1 MSNRSNPQRKTQLT
15 EKKASQPHKTDAQSD
30 SLNMLQRTVLQPGQ
44 ARPQDILKLQQ
55 SYGSQAVSGLMQAQ
69 LKGTTPPH
77 AAKQLVQRSKDDDKP
92 DALPKVFDP
101 EIFTD
106 RTTKATWK
114 REGYHRTI
122 IVWLEAAKKAETWA
136 AQQDALNHIA
146 EACDAWLGKFGAEEK
161 PKEASSTTGRRPHIH
176 YLRQL
181 VATRTA
187 ATPTG
192 TSVGTGEAAGTQQ
205 QASTDS
211 TVAKETPTTGGESAG
226 TQQQAP
232 TDSTIAKETPEQ
244 SSAAEEGSNEG
255 TDAFGGLSDMV
266 GSGSGITG
274 AYGDRNVK
282 VAPDTYEGDY
292 MDQGGSGKLN
302 RAEFDMGEGANIL
315 GGGLKMFSA
324 GKKLKEGKYL
334 EAGKEGIEGY
344 GQAVHGGMKFS
355 KGVALKEGGDSTKW
369 TQVGDIG
376 AAFADGATLIS
387 GLISTWQGLK
397 GDAVTGSEKIDKGLD
412 TAGNVVNTARA
423 GVNTSLDI
431 LKVVTKVGQEGGK
444 TQIANLATASGA
456 LGIVS
461 GTIEMIQGGIKV
473 YRGFTSTQDLAVAQG
488 QQKRL
493 LASVFERLQ
502 QLPGQLAL
510 LSTSTDGTDKVKVG
524 QELDRLKAAY
534 DQLHAAHQK
543 FAPAMAAMEKIQSRR
558 MEEGMFKMAKGAT
571 AVVSGALLVSGVGAP
586 IGVAVAALAGIMA
599 LGQAGLAWR
608 RNAAADRL
616 TTTALRLTDEGQP
629 KVKPDPETPDYRTM
643 EKRIYK
649 CYYTHLPQVI
659 QGQTPPGLTG
669 DQFLD
674 VKRFTWPEKLERTGN
689 YKMTITYDKA
699 ADIPTSDSDQVRN
712 NWLGLKDEKG
722 KIKKEAP
729 TGTSYAKLKL
739 TASAHKSKQSLEA
752 SKAEVVD
759 ALYTLGS
766 QSWKPVEGPATKT
779 GKPAGIGS
787 FVEAPIVPIGDADP
801 ETLKQ
806 YGQITLQAL
815 LKAANITPALWQKW
829 LDQSGGDEKKMKEL
843 IGSKL
848 G

>member
-1 MSNRSNPQRKTQLT
+1 MSNRANPQRKTQLT
-15 EKKASQPHKTDAQSD
+15 EKKASQPHKTDAQST
-30 SLNMLQRTVLQPGQ
+30 SPLALQRAVLQPEQ

-55 SYGSQAVSGLMQAQ
+55 NYGSQAVSSLMQAQ

-92 DALPKVFDP
+92 DALPKALEPDVFK
-101 EIFTD
+101 D
-106 RTTKATWK
+106 RTTKATWQ

-122 IVWLEAAKKAETWA
+122 IAWLRAAKRAQTQA
-136 AQQDALNHIA
+136 AQQDALNHVA

-181 VATRTA
+181 VATRTS

-192 TSVGTGEAAGTQQ
+192 TSVGTGEAAGTKQ

-211 TVAKETPTTGGESAG
+211 TV
-226 TQQQAP
+226 
-232 TDSTIAKETPEQ
+232 AKETPEQ

-255 TDAFGGLSDMV
+255 TDALGGFSDIV

-324 GKKLKEGKYL
+324 GKKLKEGEYL

-355 KGVALKEGGDSTKW
+355 KGVALKLGEDSTKW

-397 GDAVTGSEKIDKGLD
+397 GDAVTGSEKIDKRLD
-412 TAGNVVNTARA
+412 TTANVVNTARA

-473 YRGFTSTQDLAVAQG
+473 YRGFTSTQDLAAAQG
-488 QQKRL
+488 EQKKLLGEVFTRL
-493 LASVFERLQ
+493 T
-502 QLPGQLAL
+502 QLPGHLAL
-510 LSTSTDGTDKVKVG
+510 LSTSTDEVGKSKVG
-524 QELDRLKAAY
+524 PELDKLKAAY

-543 FAPAMAAMEKIQSRR
+543 YAPAMAAMEKIQSRR

-616 TTTALRLTDEGQP
+616 TTTALRLPDEGQP
-629 KVKPDPETPDYRTM
+629 KVRPDPQMPEYRTM

-699 ADIPTSDSDQVRN
+699 ADIPTSDNDQVRN

-752 SKAEVVD
+752 SKTEVVD

-766 QSWKPVEGPATKT
+766 QSWKPVEGPVTKT

-815 LKAANITPALWQKW
+815 LKAANITPALWQRW